1 MRSENLPSTDA
12 PVLERSS
19 PKTTIPP
26 LATRIRESLRELVQ
40 RIRRQYFIN
49 VWHMQIGEGSVVSF
63 SARLDK
69 TNPRGIH
76 IGKYSVVAFGA
87 AVLAHDWVNSRDQD
101 VHVGDNCFIGAH
113 AIVLPGVTI
122 GDQCIVAAASVVA
135 RDVPSG
141 SLVAGNPARIV
152 ERNITTGHYGVRVK
166 LELDTSDGDVD
177 GTKKRA
183 TLGSWPL

>member
-87 AVLAHDWVNSRDQD
+87 AVLAHDWGTSRDQD
-101 VHVGDNCFIGAH
+101 VHVAHKCVIG
-113 AIVLPGVTI
+113 
-122 GDQCIVAAASVVA
+122 
-135 RDVPSG
+135 
-141 SLVAGNPARIV
+141 
-152 ERNITTGHYGVRVK
+152 GHVM
-166 LELDTSDGDVD
+166 
-177 GTKKRA
+177 
-183 TLGSWPL
+183 